1 MADGTQNG
9 ELPHPPVE
17 SAVER
22 KAPVETEAKEEAGAH
37 VDAAE
42 DTPTPIDKPIG
53 LGIQN
58 GTPTKELPPA
68 PTSESGEGDGEPTP
82 EEREGASVEA
92 AVVTPEDIAVSS
104 PPPPP
109 PKPVRELPPRNDSK
123 ETLEDV
129 ELSRAATPA
138 TPAGSSRQGP
148 AQGGREGG
156 EPGRSASRAGP
167 GARGPNASVSSLHS
181 VASSALPPT
190 PSRPDSANPARGAG
204 AGHHSRRSSTTTLS
218 LSNLPGSAGGN
229 APGPQLSAVLI
240 TPPLQLLVNSK
251 EAKKS
256 ASFLAAAQR
265 ALDLCQSGDNASH
278 NAAYLHPR
286 EIFEPLRLA
295 ISNPQATSVPILIT
309 SLDLLSKL
317 INHSFFSEPHG
328 PPPGLPPLP
337 DLITHTITLSY
348 SEHSPPQVALQ
359 VVKALMAIVLS
370 TDKGMLVHQSS
381 LLKAVRTVYNV
392 FLLSPD
398 GANQVVAQGG
408 LTQMVH
414 HVFGRVVRPDLR
426 SAGLGSGR
434 RSVVGGEN
442 EARRRGSG
450 ATVGTGEPPS
460 APQTPAPNGEKLT
473 LESFAQPNPNDSIPI
488 DSSNEPEDLDPDAEA
503 SLSTPASPPRVPQ
516 HTVSIPVPD
525 GGDAPQQGQ
534 GEGEGE
540 GGERVEGERGLPPPP
555 PQHAQGPPGQQGPGM
570 DESEGNLD
578 ALGRPIPTEEL
589 FVKDAF
595 LVFRALCKLTMK
607 TLVTDSEKD
616 LRSHAMRS
624 KLLSLHLVLT
634 ILKSHA
640 DMFINPLICIPSNSS
655 LEMTPFLQATK
666 QYLCLSLSR
675 NALSPVNQVFELS
688 VEIFWCMLKSMRA
701 QMKKEIELLL
711 NEIFIPILEMRHSTI
726 RQKSII
732 LGVFI
737 RLCHDPQALV
747 EIYINYDCDRSSL
760 ENIYER
766 LMTITSKIG
775 QTHFAPPSKE
785 ELNQGGSSKQ
795 ASGSAGPAIPPSLST
810 AALGGEMGHNAP
822 HYAGMAPEVKLRR
835 QSLECLVAAL
845 NSLVAWSTATGPGA
859 GARGGEGDGVTR
871 ASEDGLGRHHASGS
885 MSGSNAELAAP
896 TPVWPSDPSGRSSTS
911 AGFASGL
918 NTPDL
923 GEDDVGKFESAK
935 QRKNNLIEGIKKF
948 NFKPKRGVAYLLE
961 HGFIR
966 SKAPHDVARFL
977 LTNDGLSKAMIGE
990 YLGEADEENV
1000 ATMHAF
1006 VDMLDFSGMHFTD
1019 ALRMYLQS
1027 FRLPGEAQKIDRF
1040 MLKFAERFM
1049 HNNPT
1054 GTFANADTAY
1064 ILAFS
1069 VIMLNTDAHNKNLK
1083 QKRMTKA
1090 EFVKNNRGI
1099 NDGKDLPEE
1108 MLGEIYDEI
1117 QNNEI
1122 KMKDEVEVPQ
1132 ANSAGGLA
1140 GVGRD
1145 LQREAYVAQSENM
1158 ATKTESLL
1166 KAMVRQQRRGVV
1178 RPTDQ
1183 FHTASRLEHVRFM
1196 FEVAWMPFLAG
1207 ISAPLQETDDIDVVD
1222 LCLEGLRSAIR
1233 IVCLFDMELERNAFV
1248 TTLAKF
1254 TYLNNVAEM
1263 KPKNVEAIKSL
1274 LDVAVTDGNNL
1285 KASWKEVLVC
1295 VSQLERMQ
1303 LISSGMD
1310 VPDLNRTTTSTS
1322 DKRRSTVSKRR
1333 APAEEVAE
1341 ESRSSQVT
1349 VAADMVFSTSKNLS
1363 GSAIVDFVQA
1373 LSEVSWEEIQ
1383 SSGASARPRMFSL
1396 QKLVE
1401 ISYYNMGRIR
1411 LEWSNIWLI
1420 LGEHFNQVCCH
1431 NNPNVSFFALD
1442 ALRQL
1447 AMNFLEKE
1455 ELSHFR
1461 FQKDFLRP
1469 FEYTIVHNKNSDAR
1483 EMVLQCLQHMLQSRV
1498 QNLRSGWRT
1507 MFGVFSA
1514 ASKVLT
1520 ERVANYAFE
1529 LVTLVYREHFSLVVK
1544 YGSFSDL
1551 TTCITDFCKVSKFQK
1566 ISLQAIEMVRGL
1578 VPKML
1583 QCPECL
1589 LPQPGEEGKVQS
1601 GADDP
1606 MVKYWLPVLHSF
1618 YEIIMTGEDLE
1629 VRRLALDC
1637 LFDTLKAHGSGF
1649 SVEFWNTV
1657 CQQVLFPIFAVLRA
1671 KSDVRFK
1678 SAEDLS
1684 VWLSTTLISAL
1695 RDLIG
1700 LYTVYFD
1707 VMQLYLEGLL
1717 DILVACICQENDTLA
1732 RIGTSCF
1739 QQLLEQNVRKLSPEK
1754 WMLIVSAFVQ
1764 LFKTTT
1770 AFQLFD
1776 PVLHAE
1782 VEPTGQMD
1790 DADAPFQKFV
1800 APAPL
1805 EPATDTPA
1813 SLPPSLTYGEQRRI
1827 FKQIIVKCVLQLLLI
1842 ETTHELL
1849 QNDDVYNT
1857 IPAEHLLRFMGV
1869 LDDSWR
1875 FARKFN
1881 ADKDLRMKLWKVG
1894 FMKQLPNLLKQE
1906 SSSAA
1911 TLINVLLRMYR
1922 DPRDAHRATRSG
1934 VVERL
1939 VPLATEITKD
1949 FIALDPETQTR
1960 NIAAWTPVV
1969 TDILGGCCS
1978 FEEEAFETHIPT
1990 FYPLV
1995 TDILVKEVAPEMRLT
2010 VRDYLR
2016 RVGEVKGFLEK
2027 RQ

>member
-1 MADGTQNG
+1 MAAHEETP
-9 ELPHPPVE
+9 PHSNFQEVPLETAHEPQPV
-17 SAVER
+17 
-22 KAPVETEAKEEAGAH
+22 
-37 VDAAE
+37 
-42 DTPTPIDKPIG
+42 G
-53 LGIQN
+53 LGIHH
-58 GTPTKELPPA
+58 GSPGKELPPSPKTPSTA
-68 PTSESGEGDGEPTP
+68 LEAERADGSPLD
-82 EEREGASVEA
+82 
-92 AVVTPEDIAVSS
+92 PEDIEVS
-104 PPPPP
+104 PPPQLP
-109 PKPVRELPPRNDSK
+109 PKPERAVPVRVDSK
-123 ETLEDV
+123 ETLDDV

-138 TPAGSSRQGP
+138 VAPSDTTR
-148 AQGGREGG
+148 
-156 EPGRSASRAGP
+156 RST
-167 GARGPNASVSSLHS
+167 NASVASLPS
-181 VASSALPPT
+181 VVSPSLPPT
-190 PSRPDSANPARGAG
+190 PSRQQNLGRPSSVTS
-204 AGHHSRRSSTTTLS
+204 GHHSRTSSVATLS
-218 LSNLPGSAGGN
+218 LSNLGPNS
-229 APGPQLSAVLI
+229 PGPQLSSVLI
-240 TPPLQLLVNSK
+240 TPPLQILVNSK

-256 ASFLAAAQR
+256 PSFHAAAQR
-265 ALDLCQSGDNASH
+265 ALELCQNTEGSNV
-278 NAAYLHPR
+278 AYLHPR

-295 ISNPQATSVPILIT
+295 ISNPQTTSVPVLVT

-317 INHSFFSEPHG
+317 ISHSFFSEPNG

-348 SEHSPPQVALQ
+348 SEASPPQAALQ

-392 FLLSPD
+392 FLLSND

-414 HVFGRVVRPDLR
+414 HVFGRVVRPDIK
-426 SAGLGSGR
+426 SAGRESERGS
-434 RSVVGGEN
+434 VGVSEN
-442 EARRRGSG
+442 EARRRGEARSG
-450 ATVGTGEPPS
+450 EIGSVPP
-460 APQTPAPNGEKLT
+460 TPAPDATEQENGKLT
-473 LESFAQPNPNDSIPI
+473 LESFAAQNPNDNIPVERSALG
-488 DSSNEPEDLDPDAEA
+488 DGAEDVDPDVEQ
-503 SLSTPASPPRVPQ
+503 STPRLPQ
-516 HTVSIPVPD
+516 HTVPIPVPN
-525 GGDAPQQGQ
+525 GDAPSFN
-534 GEGEGE
+534 
-540 GGERVEGERGLPPPP
+540 VEQNAEANGHG
-555 PQHAQGPPGQQGPGM
+555 
-570 DESEGNLD
+570 DEEDENLD
-578 ALGRPIPTEEL
+578 AMGRPIPVEQL
-589 FVKDAF
+589 LVKDAF

-607 TLVTDSEKD
+607 PLVTDSEKD

-634 ILKSHA
+634 ILKSHS
-640 DMFINPLICIPSNSS
+640 DLFVNPYVCIPSNSS

-666 QYLCLSLSR
+666 QYLGLSLSR

-688 VEIFWCMLKSMRA
+688 VEIFWCMLSDMRA
-701 QMKKEIELLL
+701 QLKKEIEVLL

-726 RQKSII
+726 RQKSVI

-737 RLCHDPQALV
+737 RLCHNPQALV
-747 EIYINYDCDRSSL
+747 EIYINYDCDRASL

-766 LMTITSKIG
+766 LMNIVSKIG

-785 ELNQGGSSKQ
+785 ELAAGGSTKHSG
-795 ASGSAGPAIPPSLST
+795 GSAGPAIPASLST
-810 AALGGEMGHNAP
+810 AALGGDTGPNSP
-822 HYAGMAPEVKLRR
+822 HYANLPPEVTLRR

-845 NSLVAWSTATGPGA
+845 KSLVAWSTSNS
-859 GARGGEGDGVTR
+859 GARGQQHEDLQPGN
-871 ASEDGLGRHHASGS
+871 EDGLGRHHSSGS
-885 MSGSNAELAAP
+885 VSGSNAELAAP
-896 TPVWPSDPSGRSSTS
+896 TPVWPADPNLRTPSISGL
-911 AGFASGL
+911 ASGQ

-923 GEDDVGKFESAK
+923 GEDDVNRFESAK
-935 QRKNNLIEGIKKF
+935 QRKTNLLEGIKKF
-948 NFKPKRGVAYLLE
+948 NFKPKRGIAYLVE
-961 HGFIR
+961 QGFIR
-966 SKAPHDVARFL
+966 SNAPNDIARFL
-977 LTNDGLSKAMIGE
+977 HGNEGLNKAMIGE
-990 YLGEADEENV
+990 YLGEGDEEHV

-1006 VDMLDFSGMHFTD
+1006 VDMLDFSGMKFTD
-1019 ALRMYLQS
+1019 ALRTYLQS

-1040 MLKFAERFM
+1040 MLKFAERYL
-1049 HNNPT
+1049 HNNSST
-1054 GTFANADTAY
+1054 EFANADTAY

-1069 VIMLNTDAHNKNLK
+1069 VIMLNTDAHNKNFK

-1090 EFVKNNRGI
+1090 EFIKNNRGI
-1099 NDGKDLPEE
+1099 NDGADLPEE
-1108 MLGEIYDEI
+1108 MLSEVYDEI
-1117 QNNEI
+1117 TSNEI
-1122 KMKDEVEVPQ
+1122 KMKDEVELPQ
-1132 ANSAGGLA
+1132 APASGGLA
-1140 GVGRD
+1140 SVGRD

-1158 ATKTESLL
+1158 ASKTESLL

-1178 RPTDQ
+1178 RPTDHY
-1183 FHTASRLEHVRFM
+1183 HTASRLEHVRFM

-1207 ISAPLQETDDIDVVD
+1207 ISASLQETEDMDVVD
-1222 LCLEGLRSAIR
+1222 LCLEGLRAAIR

-1263 KPKNVEAIKSL
+1263 KPKNMEAIKSL
-1274 LDVAVTDGNNL
+1274 LDVAVTDGNYL
-1285 KASWKEVLVC
+1285 KASWKDVLVC

-1310 VPDLNRTTTSTS
+1310 VPDLNRTVTSSS
-1322 DKRRSTVSKRR
+1322 DKRKSTHKKK
-1333 APAEEVAE
+1333 ALAEEVAE

-1363 GSAIVDFVQA
+1363 GSAIVDFVKA

-1383 SSGASARPRMFSL
+1383 SSGSSPRPRMFSL

-1520 ERVANYAFE
+1520 ERVCNYAFE
-1529 LVTLVYREHFSLVVK
+1529 LVTLVYKDYFSLVVK
-1544 YGSFSDL
+1544 FGSFSDL

-1589 LPQPGEEGKVQS
+1589 LPQPGDEGKSQQ
-1601 GADDP
+1601 GDDP

-1637 LFDTLKAHGSGF
+1637 LFDTLKTHGSGF
-1649 SVEFWNTV
+1649 SVTFWSTV

-1678 SAEDLS
+1678 SPEDLS

-1695 RDLIG
+1695 RDLIN
-1700 LYTVYFD
+1700 LYTVHFE
-1707 VMQLYLEGLL
+1707 VMQHYLDGLL

-1739 QQLLEQNVRKLSPEK
+1739 EQLLEQNVRKLSPEK
-1754 WMLIVSAFVQ
+1754 WELIVSAFVQ

-1770 AFQLFD
+1770 ALQLFD
-1776 PVLHAE
+1776 PVMCSE
-1782 VEPTGQMD
+1782 VEPSGD
-1790 DADAPFQKFV
+1790 LHDADPPFQKFV

-1805 EPATDTPA
+1805 EPASDKSA
-1813 SLPPSLTYGEQRRI
+1813 SLPPNITYGEQRRI
-1827 FKQIIVKCVLQLLLI
+1827 FKQVIVKCVLQLLLI

-1849 QNDDVYNT
+1849 QNDEVYNT
-1857 IPAEHLLRFMGV
+1857 IPAEHLLKLLDV
-1869 LDDSWR
+1869 LEGSWS

-1881 ADKDLRMKLWKVG
+1881 ADKDLRMQLWKVG

-1906 SSSAA
+1906 SSAAA
-1911 TLINVLLRMYR
+1911 TLVGVLLKMYR
-1922 DPRDAHRATRSG
+1922 DPRDAHRATRDDI
-1934 VVERL
+1934 VDRL
-1939 VPLATEITKD
+1939 VPLATEIMGD
-1949 FIALDPETQTR
+1949 FIALEAESQPR

-1969 TDILGGCCS
+1969 TNILQGCCIL
-1978 FEEEAFETHIPT
+1978 EEAPFEKHIPT

-1995 TDILVKEVAPEMRLT
+1995 TDLLLKDVAAEMRLT
-2010 VRDYLR
+2010 IRDYLR
-2016 RVGEVKGFLEK
+2016 RVGQVKGAVKKE
-2027 RQ
+2027 